1 MSVTLEVSE
10 ALIAAVSPKIS
21 IIENA
26 AGFTITIQDVL
37 GTKTIDIKNGKDG
50 DPGEQGEKG
59 NGIEGAKFNDDYSLT
74 LNYTNGETYTTPS
87 LKGKDGIGIVG
98 IELRESVPD
107 EYDTYAIVLDDG
119 NETLFKVPNVTI
131 DGYLVKIEDKKNEA
145 ITEIENLKE
154 SIPSDY
160 TEMSGRVE
168 KAESDVTELKG
179 DLEQLKQN
187 GTGTGTGL
195 PTEAIDKLEEVGNYL
210 AYTTADGGS
219 KWTELISIL
228 RNGSSGGDSGETVPA
243 TGIILNKTT
252 LSFTDSATHT
262 LIATVEPSNSTDSV
276 TWESSNTG
284 IATVKN
290 GVVTPVS
297 NGSCTITAKAGSYS
311 ANCAVTVSIE
321 GEIVT
326 LTSISAT
333 YTGGNVAVGTSLS
346 DLTDITVTATY
357 SDGST
362 ANVTDY
368 TLSGTI
374 EEGINTITV
383 SYGGKTTTFIVVGY
397 AEQEGPNT
405 PPTGNTEPVY
415 ELAQAITFDGTN
427 YVDTGYILN
436 DVDKDWSILTD
447 FTPTVTTSG
456 AVFNA
461 SKNANNLGVRVDG
474 GGNGF
479 GVTVCGKGTKI
490 KYSQYAN
497 NNVKAVII
505 REKDSD
511 KINTY
516 CITGKVNFMSES
528 EATGVGYA
536 TNQHNLGNNIPLTLG
551 KNAFADSNY
560 YKGTINQFEIY
571 ERVLTSEEIDTF
583 IGATWEAPSEPTN
596 LIDINTCTLGGNMP
610 DGRKFSEDYY
620 VTDFIPVAYGNPY
633 YANITKYISYSATDN
648 GQYFY
653 VFNQSKQYKK
663 AMNLVENLAMGEN
676 FDLTSAII
684 DQDEIAYVRL
694 AFHKNYKDI
703 AFFGEGLV

>member
-1 MSVTLEVSE
+1 MMSVTLEVSE

-168 KAESDVTELKG
+168 KAESDVTELKS

-195 PTEAIDKLEEVGNYL
+195 STEAIDKLEEVGNYL
-210 AYTTADGGS
+210 AYTAADGGS
-219 KWTELISIL
+219 KWTELIAIL
-228 RNGSSGGDSGETVPA
+228 RGASGGDTGGGDSGETV
-243 TGIILNKTT
+243 T
-252 LSFTDSATHT
+252 LQ
-262 LIATVEPSNSTDSV
+262 
-276 TWESSNTG
+276 
-284 IATVKN
+284 
-290 GVVTPVS
+290 
-297 NGSCTITAKAGSYS
+297 
-311 ANCAVTVSIE
+311 
-321 GEIVT
+321 
-326 LTSISAT
+326 SISAT
-333 YTGGNVAVGTSLS
+333 YTGGEVATGT
-346 DLTDITVTATY
+346 DLTALKEISVKATY
-357 SDGST
+357 SDGT
-362 ANVTDY
+362 TKTVTGY

-374 EEGINTITV
+374 AEGNNTITV

-427 YVDTGYILN
+427 HVDTGYILN
-436 DVDKDWSILTD
+436 DVDKDWSIITD

-479 GVTVCGKGTKI
+479 GVTVCGKGTAI
-490 KYSQYAN
+490 KYSKYAN

-505 REKDSD
+505 HEKDSD

-610 DGRKFSEDYY
+610 DGRQFSEDYY

-633 YANITKYISYSATDN
+633 YANITKYISDSATDN
-648 GQYFY
+648 RQHFY
-653 VFNQSKQYKK
+653 VFNQSKQYKGLG
-663 AMNLVENLAMGEN
+663 NLVENLAMGEN
-676 FDLTSAII
+676 FDLTDAII
-684 DQDEIAYVRL
+684 KQDEIAYIRL

>member
-168 KAESDVTELKG
+168 KAESDVTELKS

-195 PTEAIDKLEEVGNYL
+195 STEAIDKLEEVGNYL
-210 AYTTADGGS
+210 AYTAADGGS
-219 KWTELISIL
+219 KWTELIAIL
-228 RNGSSGGDSGETVPA
+228 RGASGGDTGGGDSGETV
-243 TGIILNKTT
+243 T
-252 LSFTDSATHT
+252 LQ
-262 LIATVEPSNSTDSV
+262 
-276 TWESSNTG
+276 
-284 IATVKN
+284 
-290 GVVTPVS
+290 
-297 NGSCTITAKAGSYS
+297 
-311 ANCAVTVSIE
+311 
-321 GEIVT
+321 
-326 LTSISAT
+326 SISAT
-333 YTGGNVAVGTSLS
+333 YTGGEVATGT
-346 DLTDITVTATY
+346 DLTALKEISVKATY
-357 SDGST
+357 SDGT
-362 ANVTDY
+362 TKTVTGY

-374 EEGINTITV
+374 AEGNNTITV

-427 YVDTGYILN
+427 HVDTGYILN
-436 DVDKDWSILTD
+436 DVDKDWSIITD

-479 GVTVCGKGTKI
+479 GVTVCGKGTAI
-490 KYSQYAN
+490 KYSKYAN

-505 REKDSD
+505 HEKDSD

-610 DGRKFSEDYY
+610 DGRQFSEDYY

-633 YANITKYISYSATDN
+633 YANITKYISDSATDN
-648 GQYFY
+648 RQHFY
-653 VFNQSKQYKK
+653 VFNQSKQYKGLG
-663 AMNLVENLAMGEN
+663 NLVENLAMGEN
-676 FDLTSAII
+676 FDLTDAII
-684 DQDEIAYVRL
+684 KQDEIAYIRL